1 MLHEALIFFSL
12 SLIASSCRVA
22 FETPN
27 EEASP
32 ADLDIIFSDFHE
44 GLRLAERSG
53 KYHHCDG
60 SVYEEKPARLFDR
73 KSELLSILLPP
84 PSEWTPKIAAIV
96 EDASRVGLAEHL
108 YVDDFHGGMDR
119 SEAFASYRFTAILL
133 REIEERLL
141 PQVLLDC
148 FAHHSVPIVDAKAA
162 DRISTASRFMGL
174 AMVKAIDF
182 SPSGAVDLL
191 HAYTKDAWE
200 VQKSA
205 MRLTQEW
212 LHLRYRYPVER
223 ERYIESACRDRS
235 AYDAVVTIFTRRR
248 AFERRMTIR
257 QSWVRALKGMNVP
270 HYFIIAGADA
280 EVEELGLLRREGSIF
295 HDIIVLR
302 DVPEE
307 YPVGRKG
314 LATIKWVS
322 SAYPN
327 ASWWIKC
334 DDDVYLRPAAIL
346 DRLNSIQPV
355 GYYWGSFD
363 RSGPVDSAVD
373 RRLLP
378 NKESVLPP
386 YARGSLLA
394 ISMDLVLDIAELADE
409 LIQLPTEDAS
419 YGYYMYQLP
428 RSYTIG
434 DVDEDLFSM
443 VPKCCTELTHPG
455 DCWSPLTPQVAIVHH
470 LNDPQIACMWEAD
483 VLGGLYEGVL
493 LYWGSRH
500 QFLLIVIA
508 RQEAV

>member
-386 YARGSLLA
+386 YARGGDQPGCSSSKRALPGSLLA

-409 LIQLPTEDAS
+409 CVEGSLSPWAPGVLYFECTVKVRLIQLPTEDAS

-443 VPKCCTELTHPG
+443 VPKCCTGEEACRGALYLPVQN
-455 DCWSPLTPQVAIVHH
+455 SPTPATVGA
-470 LNDPQIACMWEAD
+470 L
-483 VLGGLYEGVL
+483 
-493 LYWGSRH
+493 
-500 QFLLIVIA
+500 
-508 RQEAV
+508 